1 MGLRFR
7 KSFTFG
13 PLRINVSKSGI
24 GFSLGVKGFRV
35 GRSAKGKTTATVSL
49 PGTGLSYVQDLDA
62 ESIQETV
69 EDIKAVY
76 AAKYNGPVVNYVENA
91 DEGGFLEAGKLSG
104 KDGMQVTVCGNEDR
118 ILLVAIYD
126 NLGKGASG
134 AALECLN
141 LVLGQEKDFGLEC

>member
-35 GRSAKGKTTATVSL
+35 SRSAKGKNTATVSL

-62 ESIQETV
+62 DSLKETV
-69 EDIKAVY
+69 EDIKDIFDGDDDNE
-76 AAKYNGPVVNYVENA
+76 K
-91 DEGGFLEAGKLSG
+91 GKTKNKKS
-104 KDGMQVTVCGNEDR
+104 K
-118 ILLVAIYD
+118 
-126 NLGKGASG
+126 K
-134 AALECLN
+134 
-141 LVLGQEKDFGLEC
+141 

>member
-35 GRSAKGKTTATVSL
+35 SRSAKGKNTATVSL

-62 ESIQETV
+62 DSIKETV
-69 EDIKAVY
+69 EDIK
-76 AAKYNGPVVNYVENA
+76 
-91 DEGGFLEAGKLSG
+91 DIF
-104 KDGMQVTVCGNEDR
+104 DGDD
-118 ILLVAIYD
+118 D
-126 NLGKGASG
+126 N
-134 AALECLN
+134 
-141 LVLGQEKDFGLEC
+141 EKDKTKTKNKKSKK